1 MSGNALCLELK
12 GIGKNRLRLK
22 LSWTCI
28 GKLNLILKLKN
39 TVILLNID
47 KYEKSFL
54 SQLRYGILP
63 LRIETGRFCNEK
75 REERICVNCDTNN
88 VETVEHFLFECPMYD
103 TQRLQF
109 INSVQNSIDNWD
121 NITYEECL
129 KQLFEVKPRALGKYV
144 KEIFLYRRGK
154 LYK

>member
-1 MSGNALCLELK
+1 MSGVERDWEK
-12 GIGKNRLRLK
+12 SSKTKTK
-22 LSWTCI
+22 LDLYRKIKSDF
-28 GKLNLILKLKN
+28 KVEKYL
-39 TVILLNID
+39 LLNID
-47 KYEKSFL
+47 KYEKSLL